1 MYCVYKSLNL
11 QFSPQKQSG
20 ERGAQQ
26 RSSTMMALAF
36 CDACE
41 MKKIPLQ
48 SWCSS
53 QEDLAAHALLEEMNL
68 ESSQGVGRERRR
80 LNDDNTLAPR
90 KDHRQPQLILRK
102 LTVLDPTH
110 LLKNTKFR
118 VSSRT
123 DAVSALIVISEMQMT
138 RVLLSLFMAL
148 HRVVPGAQSS
158 ITTKKRFAQGK
169 KATLPT
175 QIRYVK
181 LTQTAFSFTKQLK
194 RFELAQRRCILGSFI
209 KCSFLV
215 NLFVQNTTPE

>member
-1 MYCVYKSLNL
+1 
-11 QFSPQKQSG
+11 
-20 ERGAQQ
+20 
-26 RSSTMMALAF
+26 MMALAF

-53 QEDLAAHALLEEMNL
+53 QEDLAAHAPLEEMNL

-80 LNDDNTLAPR
+80 LNDDNTLAPK

-123 DAVSALIVISEMQMT
+123 DAVSALIVISEIVDDAGPFVSFHGTTQSCPRSPIFYYNQEEICT
-138 RVLLSLFMAL
+138 RKESYSTHLDSLCEVDPNRFLFYKA
-148 HRVVPGAQSS
+148 
-158 ITTKKRFAQGK
+158 TKK
-169 KATLPT
+169 
-175 QIRYVK
+175 IRISLEKMYFRK
-181 LTQTAFSFTKQLK
+181 LHEVFFLGQSI
-194 RFELAQRRCILGSFI
+194 CIEYNS
-209 KCSFLV
+209 
-215 NLFVQNTTPE
+215 